1 MNRKKLFKENPSV
14 TLVGKGYKRKDGQIV
29 YDKNGNPVEAIVI
42 GVAEKKPLREL
53 SKCEVI
59 PKKIKKHRFSL
70 RSTTTDVVE
79 TGIIRALPTLPP
91 RNTKAIPDYQKKVR
105 PINSGVSCGHKDITA
120 GTIGPVVTAWKITPT
135 KIGPCGKES
144 GLLAW
149 LKQLI
154 RWILGKEETEDPGVT
169 DPPENP
175 GPIEKIIGFVTNNH
189 VGANSTIDGVGAKIG
204 DPVLQQGPY
213 DGGTLKETCGKLHT
227 IIPLF
232 SNKKNFVDAC
242 FIEST
247 VETIG
252 SVFGL
257 NCFPKEIV
265 PRSQIKLGMEVT
277 KQGRTTGTRLGY
289 IDMTEVELPVWY
301 DDYLLQFKNQI
312 VVKSKDGRSFSEGGD
327 SGSLILTMDGRAL
340 ALLFAGG
347 PNDTIGNPM
356 YVVESEFQ
364 AYGLQIQLGIA

>member
-1 MNRKKLFKENPSV
+1 MNRKKIFKNPNV
-14 TLVGKGYKRKDGQIV
+14 TLIGKGYKRKDGKILL
-29 YDKNGNPVEAIVI
+29 DKKGNPIEAIII
-42 GVAEKKPLREL
+42 GVAEKKPISEIK
-53 SKCEVI
+53 SNEVL
-59 PKKIKKHRFSL
+59 PKKIRRGRFSFK
-70 RSTTTDVVE
+70 SDPTDVIQ
-79 TGIIRALPTLPP
+79 TGIIKALPTLPP

-105 PINSGVSCGHKDITA
+105 PICSGISCGHKDITA

-135 KIGPCGKES
+135 KIGPCKEDFC
-144 GLLAW
+144 LIAW

-154 RWILGKEETEDPGVT
+154 RWFLGKEETEDPGVT

-175 GPIEKIIGFVTNNH
+175 GIIQKIIGFVTNNH

-213 DGGTLKETCGKLHT
+213 DGGTLKEICGKLHT

-232 SNKKNFVDAC
+232 SNRKNLVDAC

-265 PRSQIKLGMEVT
+265 PRSEIKLGVEVT
-277 KQGRTTGTRLGY
+277 KQGRTTGTRVGY
-289 IDMTEVELPVWY
+289 IDMIEVELPVWY
-301 DDYLLQFKNQI
+301 DDYLIRFKNQI
-312 VVKSKDGRSFSEGGD
+312 VIKSKDGRSFSEGGD
-327 SGSLILTMDGRAL
+327 SGSLILTMDGRAI

-347 PNDTIGNPM
+347 DTDTIGNPM
-356 YVVESEFQ
+356 CIVESEFK

>member
-1 MNRKKLFKENPSV
+1 MNRKNIFKENPSV
-14 TLVGKGYKRKDGQIV
+14 TLIGKGYKRKDGQLV
-29 YDKNGNPVEAIVI
+29 LDKNGNPIEATVI
-42 GVAEKKPLREL
+42 GVAEKKPIDQLKK
-53 SKCEVI
+53 SEVI

-70 RSTTTDVVE
+70 RSKPTDVIE
-79 TGIIRALPTLPP
+79 TGIIKALPVLPP

-105 PINSGVSCGHKDITA
+105 PICSGVSCGHKDITA
-120 GTIGPVVTAWKITPT
+120 GTIGPVVTAWQITPT
-135 KIGPCGKES
+135 KIGPCKEDFC
-144 GLLAW
+144 LIAW

-154 RWILGKEETEDPGVT
+154 RWILGKEELEDPGVT
-169 DPPENP
+169 DPPKPP
-175 GPIEKIIGFVTNNH
+175 GPLERIIGFITNNH
-189 VGANSTIDGVGAKIG
+189 VGANSTIDGVGAKVG
-204 DPVLQQGPY
+204 DPILQQGPY

-232 SNKKNFVDAC
+232 SNRKNLVDAC

-265 PRSQIKLGMEVT
+265 PKSEIRLGMEVI
-277 KQGRTTGTRLGY
+277 KQGRTTGTRYGY

-301 DDYLLQFKNQI
+301 DDYLIRFKNQI
-312 VVKSKDGRSFSEGGD
+312 VIKSKDGRSFSDGGD
-327 SGSLILTMDGRAL
+327 SGSLILTMDGRAI
-340 ALLFAGG
+340 ALLYAGG

-356 YVVESEFQ
+356 YLVESEFK

>member
-1 MNRKKLFKENPSV
+1 MNRKNIFKENPSV
-14 TLVGKGYKRKDGQIV
+14 TLIGKGYKRKDGQLV
-29 YDKNGNPVEAIVI
+29 LDKNGNPIEATVI
-42 GVAEKKPLREL
+42 GVAEKKPIDQLKK
-53 SKCEVI
+53 SEVI

-70 RSTTTDVVE
+70 RSKPTDVIE
-79 TGIIRALPTLPP
+79 TGIIKALHVLPP

-105 PINSGVSCGHKDITA
+105 PICSGVSCGHKDITA
-120 GTIGPVVTAWKITPT
+120 GTIGPVVTAWQITPT
-135 KIGPCGKES
+135 KIGPCKEDFC
-144 GLLAW
+144 LIAW

-154 RWILGKEETEDPGVT
+154 RWILGKEEETNPP
-169 DPPENP
+169 DPPKPP
-175 GPIEKIIGFVTNNH
+175 GLLERIIGFITNNH
-189 VGANSTIDGVGAKIG
+189 VGANSTIDGVGAKVG
-204 DPVLQQGPY
+204 DPILQQGPY

-232 SNKKNFVDAC
+232 SNRKNLVDAC

-265 PRSQIKLGMEVT
+265 PKSEIILGMEVT
-277 KQGRTTGTRLGY
+277 KQGRTTGPRFGY

-301 DDYLLQFKNQI
+301 DDYLIRFKNQI
-312 VVKSKDGRSFSEGGD
+312 VIKSKDGRSFSEGGD
-327 SGSLILTMDGRAL
+327 SGSLILTMDGRAI

-356 YVVESEFQ
+356 YLVESEFK